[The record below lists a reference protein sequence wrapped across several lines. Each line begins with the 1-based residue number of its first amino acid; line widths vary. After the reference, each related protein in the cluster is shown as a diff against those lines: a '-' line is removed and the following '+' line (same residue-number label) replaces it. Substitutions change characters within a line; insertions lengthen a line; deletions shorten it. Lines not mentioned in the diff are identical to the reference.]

1 MMAPEP
7 PFVTDARRLLSEFAT
22 QLPTTVTG
30 LERQMMIGDVL
41 GRMDEADKQKL
52 RALLNYFLMR
62 MLTINASDIDMG
74 GYGTAG
80 LIWYRVYGSKKPD
93 KTLGQFNPD
102 EMNYLIQSV
111 LGERQRTFL

>member
-1 MMAPEP
+1 MTTPVQNPAAFRSQSSEPPPSMLAPEP
-7 PFVTDARRLLSEFAT
+7 PFVSEARRLLKEFAA

-74 GYGTAG
+74 GYGTSG
-80 LIWYRVYGSKKPD
+80 LIWYRVLKKA
-93 KTLGQFNPD
+93 
-102 EMNYLIQSV
+102 
-111 LGERQRTFL
+111 